1 MNFSKVRLGVVFLVV
16 FGDGNVQS
24 VSGDIQAVDETVNVV
39 SDLVDEHVEGSS
51 GVSGRLLADSFLD
64 HVESEVTADA
74 L

>member
-16 FGDGNVQS
+16 FGNGNVQS

-51 GVSGRLLADSFLD
+51 SVSGRLLADSFLD